1 MKKFQDVSNFAVSAA
16 DLHGILAPDEFKL
29 EKLYVVP
36 CSENYNSKTCLYMKI
51 LLTCVQVQ
59 GQENL
64 QNTTVNIYLYRSL
77 YLL

>member
-1 MKKFQDVSNFAVSAA
+1 MFPISLLVQLIFTGFLLLTNLNWKNY
-16 DLHGILAPDEFKL
+16 I
-29 EKLYVVP
+29 VP

-51 LLTCVQVQ
+51 LLTFLQVQ